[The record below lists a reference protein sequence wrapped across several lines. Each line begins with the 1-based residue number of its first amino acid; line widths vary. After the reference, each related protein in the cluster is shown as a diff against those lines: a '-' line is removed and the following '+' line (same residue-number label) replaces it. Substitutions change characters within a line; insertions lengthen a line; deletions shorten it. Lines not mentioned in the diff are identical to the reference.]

1 MKKTVTLILALMLI
15 LSLCLPACAETAG
28 GVTKYGNI
36 GRLSKLNITEDQLND
51 VLKDIMVNSICNR
64 YVFYDTM
71 TDMLMALNRGD
82 IVVLETDQNTVRYI
96 ASRNENIVDRPPYLN
111 PNNLLFSMR
120 RTARPA
126 FRLHSRNERGRH
138 HGGLETALC

>member
-82 IVVLETDQNTVRYI
+82 IVVRNRPEHRTVHRVQERKHCG
-96 ASRNENIVDRPPYLN
+96 S
-111 PNNLLFSMR
+111 
-120 RTARPA
+120 PA
-126 FRLHSRNERGRH
+126 VP
-138 HGGLETALC
+138 

>member
-15 LSLCLPACAETAG
+15 FSLCLPACAETAG

-111 PNNLLFSMR
+111 PNNLLFSMTAPW
-120 RTARPA
+120 RT
-126 FRLHSRNERGRH
+126 
-138 HGGLETALC
+138 